1 MTWNALLL
9 LACTTCAAELWERQD
24 LNVPAAPAAR
34 SAEEVAQEDCGGR
47 QLRDVPKYNWDIST
61 PFAAEAAAAREPL
74 VLRGAEPSQWSAM
87 RKWARGGFLQRRA
100 PERILARAQPC
111 LSGSGGSGSGLAS
124 PGRCDAF
131 TLRDDSADAARGR
144 QWLVPANEPPN
155 AVRFRNMTWQ
165 EFVDAAVTKEAA
177 AAKAREGGASAA
189 DTAAAAQGAEL
200 LYFTSPLSEWGD
212 LAASVSPRTLLSL
225 DEGGLHKQTSG
236 GDDINTAEAAATE
249 DVAADDE
256 GGNWTR
262 SMVWVAHAG
271 ARAQLHYDKSHNFLV
286 QVLGF
291 KTVHLFP
298 PAAFGAAHL
307 FASIHPSRRQSQ
319 RTEHRA
325 WETAADEA
333 AAHGRGAAAEHRRA
347 ADGARFP
354 LWCNRAAAAEAG
366 LPPFHD
372 VWRVVLAPG
381 DMLYIPPFWF
391 HEVLSHSASAS
402 FGKRAARNLTQ
413 EAADAAEELA
423 AFGAAAAHPS
433 PPLPLTLNAAVSV
446 LSPSVAEATFGKF
459 YWQPVPL
466 GAVKLTSTAE
476 RAAGALG
483 LLRLLLRALLHADV
497 VVAGLTDFET
507 IGGEEKDAEAKAA
520 VPAATPAADK
530 LPNRFLRLLYTTRY
544 LPLLPRGLAGVETVS
559 SDPEIASC
567 FFATGNEGSKD
578 AVASVPAYT
587 EAYAR
592 IEGALAA
599 KADKLVATAQEVF
612 GSDYL
617 LVPVRAVLMMDYTEE
632 LLRWAVGPNN
642 VGKLLELCTR
652 RAYE

>member
-1 MTWNALLL
+1 M
-9 LACTTCAAELWERQD
+9 
-24 LNVPAAPAAR
+24 
-34 SAEEVAQEDCGGR
+34 
-47 QLRDVPKYNWDIST
+47 
-61 PFAAEAAAAREPL
+61 
-74 VLRGAEPSQWSAM
+74 
-87 RKWARGGFLQRRA
+87 
-100 PERILARAQPC
+100 
-111 LSGSGGSGSGLAS
+111 
-124 PGRCDAF
+124 
-131 TLRDDSADAARGR
+131 
-144 QWLVPANEPPN
+144 
-155 AVRFRNMTWQ
+155 
-165 EFVDAAVTKEAA
+165 
-177 AAKAREGGASAA
+177 
-189 DTAAAAQGAEL
+189 
-200 LYFTSPLSEWGD
+200 
-212 LAASVSPRTLLSL
+212 
-225 DEGGLHKQTSG
+225 
-236 GDDINTAEAAATE
+236 
-249 DVAADDE
+249 
-256 GGNWTR
+256 
-262 SMVWVAHAG
+262 
-271 ARAQLHYDKSHNFLV
+271 
-286 QVLGF
+286 
-291 KTVHLFP
+291 
-298 PAAFGAAHL
+298 
-307 FASIHPSRRQSQ
+307 
-319 RTEHRA
+319 
-325 WETAADEA
+325 
-333 AAHGRGAAAEHRRA
+333 
-347 ADGARFP
+347 
-354 LWCNRAAAAEAG
+354 
-366 LPPFHD
+366 
-372 VWRVVLAPG
+372 
-381 DMLYIPPFWF
+381 
-391 HEVLSHSASAS
+391 
-402 FGKRAARNLTQ
+402 
-413 EAADAAEELA
+413 
-423 AFGAAAAHPS
+423 
-433 PPLPLTLNAAVSV
+433 
-446 LSPSVAEATFGKF
+446 
-459 YWQPVPL
+459 PL